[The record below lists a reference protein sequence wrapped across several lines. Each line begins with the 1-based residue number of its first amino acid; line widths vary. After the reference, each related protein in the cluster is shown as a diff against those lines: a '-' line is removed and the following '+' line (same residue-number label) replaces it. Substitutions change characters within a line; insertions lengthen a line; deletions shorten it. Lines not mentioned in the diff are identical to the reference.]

1 MFECRNQRRKLRE
14 WMAGTLDAAGRAELD
29 RHAAACPACRKE
41 WQGLQEVIMGTE
53 KRRAPDPGPEY
64 WDRYWERLQM
74 RLETGAAPL
83 VRPAAVRRFPLRRHP
98 FWHRLALPSAAA
110 ALIVAGIMVGRWST
124 RPLRPSTG
132 SAFPGILQA
141 SALESRTDRYLD
153 RSKRILLALV
163 NDIPAD
169 KDVYGLDLPGRKTA
183 SRALVRE
190 AADLRGDLA
199 KAKKR
204 RLERLVSD
212 LQTILL
218 QIANLKAG
226 DGLDAVDIIRAGI
239 EGRDVIF
246 QINLARMR
254 GASGSSAAV
263 LSAETVPPV
272 RKNTL

>member
-1 MFECRNQRRKLRE
+1 MFECRLQRKSLRQ
-14 WMAGTLDAAGRAELD
+14 WMAGTLDAAGREALD
-29 RHAAACPACRKE
+29 RHAAACPSCREE
-41 WQGLQEVIMGTE
+41 WRGLQEVIMATE
-53 KRRAPDPGPEY
+53 RKPEPDPGPEY
-64 WDRYWERLQM
+64 WDRYWDRLQA
-74 RLETGAAPL
+74 RLETEAAPL
-83 VRPAAVRRFPLRRHP
+83 IRPGTVRRSALRRHL
-98 FWHRLALPSAAA
+98 FWRRLALPSAAA
-110 ALIVAGIMVGRWST
+110 ALIVAGIMIGRWST
-124 RPLRPSTG
+124 RAPHPSVPAVSG
-132 SAFPGILQA
+132 VLQA
-141 SALESRTDRYLD
+141 GDLEIRTNRYLD

-163 NDIPAD
+163 NDLPAD
-169 KDVYGLDLPGRKTA
+169 KDVYGLDLPGRKIA
-183 SRALVRE
+183 SRALFRE

-218 QIANLKAG
+218 QIANLKAE

-263 LSAETVPPV
+263 LSGLTAPPAP
-272 RKNTL
+272 KSAF